1 LDLRLGC
8 EFVMSKGI
16 RWGSLRTK
24 IIAWSFIPTVIILAA
39 VALVTY
45 LAYENVAEELV
56 LGRDRELAY
65 LSAAQLKEDLN
76 NYADELASVARM
88 SDLRSNDNLGL
99 ANALQEASARLVYFD
114 AGVSML
120 DSFGI
125 VVASMPD
132 RPEILGQNWSDR
144 AYFRQILYSR
154 KAVFSDVL
162 YDGLQDKPVIV
173 FAIPIMGDKGEFF
186 GVLAGMFD
194 VENGNLSPFYGNI
207 SKTHLR
213 QNGSVYLVDGNGTVI
228 YHSDGTLIGT
238 DYSQYTNV
246 QDVLGG
252 GVGALRSRNNMGR
265 DTVTA
270 YAPIPGTNWGFI
282 TEDEWSSLSEA
293 DERYGQYLLLLLGF
307 GIILPAFVVSIGVER
322 VLKPIQDLKV
332 AAQRVAEGDFGLSID
347 AHTHD
352 EIEDLANQFNRM
364 SAELNEYYS
373 NLEQKIAA
381 RTKELAALY
390 EVSAAASS
398 SLDLDIVL
406 QRSLEQVLKVMGL
419 ESGAIHLLDDEQE
432 KLELA
437 ASQGFKEEQVPTAVT
452 IPLGTG
458 LASWVIE
465 NQEPM
470 VIANVSDFPR
480 PLMVIPAQANQAYV
494 GVPIHTR
501 GQMMGVLSVIGE
513 PGREF
518 SPEEVALLASISDD
532 VALAVDNAR
541 LFAQAE
547 KLAVMEERS
556 RLARELHDSVTQ
568 LLYSLTLFAEAG
580 IRMNQAHDPERTDQ
594 FLQRVNET
602 ARQAHKEMRLLIYEL
617 RPPTLAEEGLVGALQ
632 HRLDSVEKRSGLD
645 ACLEVEGDLE
655 IPMALEDGLFR
666 VTVEALNNALK
677 HASATQ
683 VSVRLRQQGPDVSLE
698 VIDNGM
704 GFDLGSIKNGGGMGL
719 QGMSERVQRMGGSLQ
734 ISSKPGAGT
743 RISVDLNMEVA

>member
-1 LDLRLGC
+1 
-8 EFVMSKGI
+8 MSKGI

-88 SDLRSNDNLGL
+88 ADLRSNDSLDLVKGL
-99 ANALQEASARLVYFD
+99 QGASAGLVYFD
-114 AGVSML
+114 AGISVL
-120 DSFGI
+120 DSFGT
-125 VVASMPD
+125 VVASLPE

-144 AYFRQILYSR
+144 AYFRQILYAR

-162 YDGLQDKPVIV
+162 FDGSQNKPVIV
-173 FAIPIMGDKGEFF
+173 FAVPIMGDKSEFL
-186 GVLAGMFD
+186 GVLAGMFGVGD
-194 VENGNLSPFYGNI
+194 GNLSPFYGNI

-228 YHSDGTLIGT
+228 YHSDETLIGA
-238 DYSQYTNV
+238 DYSHFTTV

-252 GVGALRSRNNMGR
+252 GVGALRSRNIAGR

-270 YAPIPGTNWGFI
+270 YAPIPGTNWGLI

-293 DERYGQYLLLLLGF
+293 DERYGQYLLLLLGI
-307 GIILPAFVVSIGVER
+307 GIVLPAFVVSSGVRR
-322 VLKPIQDLKV
+322 VLKPIQDLKI
-332 AAQRVAEGDFGLSID
+332 AAERVAEGDFGLNIT
-347 AHTHD
+347 ANTHD
-352 EIEDLANQFNRM
+352 EIEELADQFNRM
-364 SAELNEYYS
+364 SAELQEYYS

-419 ESGAIHLLDDEQE
+419 ESGAIHLLDHEQ
-432 KLELA
+432 KTLELE
-437 ASQGFKEEQVPTAVT
+437 ASQGFEEEQVPTTVS

-465 NQEPM
+465 NQEPL
-470 VIANVSDFPR
+470 VIANVGEFPR
-480 PLMVIPAQANQAYV
+480 PLLVVPAGTNQAYV
-494 GVPIHTR
+494 GVPIQTR

-513 PGREF
+513 PGRVF

-556 RLARELHDSVTQ
+556 RLGRELHDSVTQ

-580 IRMNQAHDPERTDQ
+580 IRMNQARDPERTDQ

-617 RPPTLAEEGLVGALQ
+617 RPPTLEEEGLVGALQ
-632 HRLDSVEKRSGLD
+632 HRLESVEKRSGLD
-645 ACLEVEGDLE
+645 ACLEVGGDLE
-655 IPMALEDGLFR
+655 IPTVFEDGLFR
-666 VTVEALNNALK
+666 VAVEALNNALK

-683 VSVRLRQQGPDVSLE
+683 VTVRLRQQGPDVSLE
-698 VIDNGM
+698 VIDNGI

-719 QGMSERVQRMGGSLQ
+719 PGMSERVEKMGGSLQ

-743 RISVDLNMEVA
+743 RVSVDLSMEVA